1 MKRCLRCD
9 ERFETDAW
17 SCPACGWAPQWS
29 GNVPLFAPA
38 LDSVRE
44 GFDPRYFENLWGL
57 ESGSFWFRS
66 RNRLILWAIERFF
79 GKAGSMLEIGCGTGF
94 VLAAIEA
101 AQPRLTL
108 HGSEV
113 HTAGLGFTARRLQ
126 RARLLQMDA
135 RNIPYDGEFDLIGA
149 FDVLEHIEED
159 ESVLRE
165 ASRALKPGGGLLLTV
180 PQHRF
185 LWSAADDYTYH
196 KRRYTRGELVSKVE
210 RAGFSVVLC
219 TSFVSLLMP
228 FLIGSRLTRRSTA
241 DFDPEAEFRIPAF
254 VNVLFERAMGVEH
267 ALIKAGLRLPFG
279 GSLLLAATRQERE
292 RR

>member
-9 ERFETDAW
+9 EKFETGAW
-17 SCPACGWAPQWS
+17 SCPACGWAPQLN
-29 GNVPLFAPA
+29 GNVPLFAPE
-38 LDSVRE
+38 LDEVRE
-44 GFDPRYFENLWGL
+44 GFDPRYFENLYRL

-66 RNRLILWAIERFF
+66 RNKLILWAIERFF
-79 GKAGSMLEIGCGTGF
+79 GKAGNMLEIGCGTGF

-101 AQPRLTL
+101 ARPQLTL
-108 HGSEV
+108 CGSEV

-126 RARLLQMDA
+126 RTALLQMDA
-135 RNIPYDGEFDLIGA
+135 RNVPFESEFDLVGA

-159 ESVLRE
+159 EAVLRE
-165 ASRALKPGGGLLLTV
+165 AHRALKPCGGLLLTV

-196 KRRYTRGELVSKVE
+196 KRRYTRGELVSKAE
-210 RAGFSVVLC
+210 RAGFDVIFC

-228 FLIGSRLTRRSTA
+228 FLLASRLANRSSA

-254 VNVLFERAMGVEH
+254 ANALFERAMDVER
-267 ALIKAGLRLPFG
+267 AAIGAGIRLPFG
-279 GSLLLAATRQERE
+279 GSLLLVATKRTGVPA
-292 RR
+292 

>member
-9 ERFETDAW
+9 ERFEADAW
-17 SCPACGWAPQWS
+17 SCPACGWAPQWN

-38 LDSVRE
+38 LDSIRE
-44 GFDPRYFENLWGL
+44 GFDPRYFENLWRL

-66 RNRLILWAIERFF
+66 RNKLILWAIERFF
-79 GKAGSMLEIGCGTGF
+79 GKAGNMLEIGCGTGF

-101 AQPRLTL
+101 ARPRLTL
-108 HGSEV
+108 YGSEV
-113 HTAGLGFTARRLQ
+113 HTAGLSFTARRPQ

-135 RNIPYDGEFDLIGA
+135 REIPYDGEFDLIGA

-165 ASRALKPGGGLLLTV
+165 AGRALKPGGGLLLTV

-185 LWSAADDYTYH
+185 LWSAADDYAYH

-228 FLIGSRLTRRSTA
+228 FLLASRLANRSAA
-241 DFDPEAEFRIPAF
+241 DFDPEAEFRIPAL
-254 VNVLFERAMGVEH
+254 VNALFERAMDVERAAIEGGV
-267 ALIKAGLRLPFG
+267 RLPFG
-279 GSLLLAATRQERE
+279 GSLLLAATRQEE
-292 RR
+292 GRR